1 MSKFNA
7 PTPRPNPVPPKAP
20 AAASKAPVKTEVRN
34 SPIPKQQAMKPVTTP
49 GTSSGK
55 AITHEAIAQRAY
67 FIWKTSGGSEFENWI
82 RAERELR
89 AGK

>member
-7 PTPRPNPVPPKAP
+7 PTPRPTPTP
-20 AAASKAPVKTEVRN
+20 ASKAPAIKAPVKGEVRN
-34 SPIPKQQAMKPVTTP
+34 SPIPKVVPAKQVSS
-49 GTSSGK
+49 SSGSGRQ
-55 AITHEAIAQRAY
+55 ITQDAIAQRAY

>member
-7 PTPRPNPVPPKAP
+7 PNQRPVPPAKSPAP
-20 AAASKAPVKTEVRN
+20 ASKAPVKTEVRN
-34 SPIPKQQAMKPVTTP
+34 SPIPRAQPAAAPSASNAVRH
-49 GTSSGK
+49 
-55 AITHEAIAQRAY
+55 ITHEAIAQRAY
-67 FIWKTSGGSEFENWI
+67 FIWKTAGGSEFENWI